1 MILKPTSVVSKL
13 MGKENLTLQEKLG
26 TMQVLMFGTIT
37 TETRRHFSFLLSQ
50 TVGFCSS
57 SRGNLKLNYK
67 FYIVGDLNERMAYL
81 KSDIFM
87 GDDHII
93 ECFHFW
99 FNIDGF
105 LGEVK

>member
-1 MILKPTSVVSKL
+1 MTLKPTSVVSKL

-50 TVGFCSS
+50 MVGFCTY
-57 SRGNLKLNYK
+57 RQTLKLNYK
-67 FYIVGDLNERMAYL
+67 LYIIGDLNERMAYL
-81 KSDIFM
+81 KSDIFL
-87 GDDHII
+87 GDDHEI